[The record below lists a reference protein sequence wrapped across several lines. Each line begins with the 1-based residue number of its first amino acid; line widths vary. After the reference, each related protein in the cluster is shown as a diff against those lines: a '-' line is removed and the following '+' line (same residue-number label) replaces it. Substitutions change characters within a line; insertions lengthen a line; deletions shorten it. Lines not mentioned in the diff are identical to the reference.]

1 MEPEVCTVWLREYFL
16 KEKKT
21 KLGFPGGSVV
31 KNLPASAED
40 TRDRV
45 SIPGFGK
52 IPWRRKWQPTPVF
65 LPRKFYGQR
74 GRAGYSPWGRKESD
88 MTEHTHVHKTRYRV
102 LEKTYASKGLKL

>member
-31 KNLPASAED
+31 TNLPASVED
-40 TRDRV
+40 ARDRV
-45 SIPGFGK
+45 SIPGLRK

-65 LPRKFYGQR
+65 LPRIFHGQR
-74 GRAGYSPWGRKESD
+74 APAGYSPRG
-88 MTEHTHVHKTRYRV
+88 HRV
-102 LEKTYASKGLKL
+102 RRD